1 MTELQAAAKLKSF
14 KRKLGHVE
22 KKEHD
27 VIIGGKVWGRCIIG
41 MDITASFVKG
51 FQKKSSERKKLSA

>member
-1 MTELQAAAKLKSF
+1 MTDLQAAAKLKSF
-14 KRKLGHVE
+14 ERELGFVE

-51 FQKKSSERKKLSA
+51 RRKKSSVPRKSSA